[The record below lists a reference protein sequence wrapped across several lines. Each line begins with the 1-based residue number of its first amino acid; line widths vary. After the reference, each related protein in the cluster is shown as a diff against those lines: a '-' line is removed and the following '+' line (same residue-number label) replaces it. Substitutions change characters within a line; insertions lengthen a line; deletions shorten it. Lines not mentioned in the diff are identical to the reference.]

1 MSQSISINTDLP
13 LGLDPVT
20 NNEIAFQL
28 LFSYLPIIIGTVIG
42 PFWIM
47 IAKYIAV
54 VAPLNVM
61 VIKSRSS
68 AQTISSK
75 VSGLP
80 PGLSL
85 PRVLKSRH
93 WRLAA
98 VSVCIILSN
107 ILAVMLSSLFQETY
121 VRVPRTTEFIPM
133 PYTDFQNRSI
143 NDGYGP
149 FYTVY
154 SQLALNASA
163 TSWANEDYY
172 FRPFQLSDYDYP
184 RNNSD
189 RYKATTLGIGAD
201 FDCQPIQFEFNSSKP
216 GVRTGAQIT
225 GAGSY
230 WTVALNV
237 VNTPNGTLPVNSTTS
252 VPEGVCMSAFGG
264 ITTTLLA
271 NLTHPQSQLK
281 ALHAWPDWTIMEG
294 YNPWGD
300 PSDNCA
306 NSFPV
311 VALSAGL
318 SVDAQNST
326 SLDGLKTQ
334 SLLCKSIVK
343 FGNFNVTVTP
353 SGAVQE
359 AVLINS
365 LTEAPNSSTTTSWM
379 KKINSELQIANSFF
393 PDNFGDNQIRYLT
406 RRPFESYAATNWAL
420 ILASLNTSS
429 QLDTSKWNGTSLPP
443 ASAIADELSS
453 IYRKLFVEYL
463 ALDANSTLPIMMS
476 LTPNNSSSSISG
488 QSTMT
493 LRRVLVSRT
502 SFIVSAVILGVF
514 LLAIVA
520 VYARPMDKGLPFVP
534 ITLGATLAFVHGSE
548 ALEDVKGTSGFST
561 SQREKHLSR
570 LGHRYY
576 IGYGNSGDG
585 DGSDA
590 PRQYG
595 LHKES

>member
-1 MSQSISINTDLP
+1 
-13 LGLDPVT
+13 
-20 NNEIAFQL
+20 
-28 LFSYLPIIIGTVIG
+28 
-42 PFWIM
+42 M

-61 VIKSRSS
+61 VLKSRSS

-107 ILAVMLSSLFQETY
+107 VFAVMLSSLFQETY
-121 VRVPRTTEFIPM
+121 VRAPRTTDYVPT

-163 TSWANEDYY
+163 TSWTNGDYY
-172 FRPFQLSDYDYP
+172 FRPFQLSDLNYP
-184 RNNSD
+184 RNSSD

-201 FDCQPIQFEFNSSKP
+201 LDCQPIQFEFNSSKP
-216 GVRTGAQIT
+216 GLSTGAQIT

-237 VNTPNGTLPVNSTTS
+237 VNTPYGSLPVNSTTR
-252 VPEGVCMSAFGG
+252 VPGGVCMSALGG
-264 ITTTLLA
+264 IDTTVLT
-271 NLTHPQSQLK
+271 NFTHPKSQLN
-281 ALHAWPDWTIMEG
+281 ALFAWPDWTLMED
-294 YNPWGD
+294 YNAWGD
-300 PSDNCA
+300 PSHNCA

-318 SVDAQNST
+318 SFDARNST
-326 SLDGLKTQ
+326 ALDGLKTQ

-343 FGNFNVTVTP
+343 FGSFNVTVTP
-353 SGAVQE
+353 SGVVQE

-365 LTEAPNSSTTTSWM
+365 LTEAPNSSTTTAWM

-393 PDNFGDNQIRYLT
+393 PDNFHGGNGARYLD

-420 ILASLNTSS
+420 ILASLNTTS

-443 ASAIADELSS
+443 TSAIADELGS

-463 ALDANSTLPIMMS
+463 ALDANSTIPVMMS
-476 LTPNNSSSSISG
+476 LSPINPSSPISG
-488 QSTMT
+488 QSTIT
-493 LRRVLVSRT
+493 LRRVLVSPT
-502 SFIVSAVILGVF
+502 SFIVSAVILGIF
-514 LLAIVA
+514 LVTIVA
-520 VYARPMDKGLPFVP
+520 VYAWPMDRGLLFVP
-534 ITLGATLAFVHGSE
+534 VTLGATLAFVHGSE

-561 SQREKHLSR
+561 SQREKHLRR

-585 DGSDA
+585 DGDGLDA
-590 PRQYG
+590 PRRYG
-595 LHKES
+595 LHTES